1 MQECDMTIEQ
11 ASRQIENIKNEV
23 KKVIVGQDDVIDQ
36 VLAALVAGGHVLV
49 EGLPGLGKTLL
60 VRVLAASFGG
70 KSNRVQF
77 TPDLMPS
84 DIIGHV
90 LYDVQS
96 GKFTTRKGPVF
107 THILIAD
114 EINRAPAKTQA
125 ALLEVMQ
132 EFQVSFDGQIHP
144 LERPFMTLATQNPAE
159 HEGTYPLP
167 DAQLD
172 RFLLK
177 IRIPYPS
184 MESESKFV
192 NDLLNNKTGETFDL
206 SMVRAVCDIPAL
218 VGIQMLCAE
227 IRVDRAIIDY
237 AVRMV
242 ERTRNHY
249 SLRVGASPRASL
261 ALIRLARASALAE
274 GRDFTDPDDV
284 LRWALPVLRHRVIP
298 SSEWEIDGR
307 GSEEAIEL
315 ILSGLE
321 APRE

>member
-1 MQECDMTIEQ
+1 MTIEQ
-11 ASRQIENIKNEV
+11 GSALIRNIKDEV
-23 KKVIVGQDDVIDQ
+23 KKIIVGQDNVIDQ
-36 VLAALVAGGHVLV
+36 VLACLVAGGHVLV

-60 VRVLAASFGG
+60 VRSLAASIGG

-107 THILIAD
+107 THLLIAD

-132 EFQVSFDGQIHP
+132 EYQVSFDGQTHA

-177 IRIPYPS
+177 IRISYPS
-184 MESESKFV
+184 MESELRFV
-192 NDLLNNKTGETFDL
+192 TELLNNKTGESFDL
-206 SMVRAVCDIPAL
+206 SMIQAVCDIPAF
-218 VGIQMLCAE
+218 VAVQKLCAE
-227 IRVDRAIIDY
+227 IRVDSEIVEY

-242 ERTRNHY
+242 DKTRNHF
-249 SLRVGASPRASL
+249 SLRVGAGPRASL
-261 ALIRLARASALAE
+261 ALIRLARANAMAE
-274 GRDFTDPDDV
+274 GRDFAQPDDV
-284 LRWALPVLRHRVIP
+284 LKWALPVLRHRVVP
-298 SSEWEIDGR
+298 SAEWEMDGR

-315 ILSGLE
+315 ILADLA
-321 APRE
+321 APRR

>member
-1 MQECDMTIEQ
+1 MTIEK
-11 ASRQIENIKNEV
+11 ASELIANIRNEV
-23 KKVIVGQDDVIDQ
+23 KKVIVGQDPVIDQ
-36 VLAALVAGGHVLV
+36 VLTSLVAGGHVLL

-96 GKFTTRKGPVF
+96 GKFTTRRGPVF

-132 EFQVSFDGQIHP
+132 EFQVSFDGQIHE
-144 LERPFMTLATQNPAE
+144 LDRPFMTLATQNPAE

-167 DAQLD
+167 DAELD

-177 IRIPYPS
+177 VRIPYPS
-184 MESESKFV
+184 VESETKFV
-192 NDLLNNKTGETFDL
+192 GDLLDKKTGESFDL
-206 SMVRAVCDIPAL
+206 SMVKSVCDIPSL
-218 VGIQMLCAE
+218 VKVQKLCAE
-227 IRVDRAIIDY
+227 IRVDQKIIDY
-237 AVRMV
+237 AVRMTAK
-242 ERTRNHY
+242 TRDHY
-249 SLRVGASPRASL
+249 SIRVGAGPRASL
-261 ALIRLARASALAE
+261 ALVRLARATALTE
-274 GRDFTDPDDV
+274 GRDSANPDDV
-284 LRWALPVLRHRVIP
+284 LRWAVPVLRHRVVP

-315 ILSGLE
+315 ILSDLE
-321 APRE
+321 APRT

>member
-1 MQECDMTIEQ
+1 MTIEQ
-11 ASRQIENIKNEV
+11 ASQHIRAIKDEV
-23 KKVIVGQDDVIDQ
+23 KKVIVGQDTVIDQ
-36 VLAALVAGGHVLV
+36 VLASLVAGGHVLV

-60 VRVLAASFGG
+60 VRILAASFGG

-96 GKFTTRKGPVF
+96 GKFTTRRGPVF

-132 EFQVSFDGQIHP
+132 EYQVSFDGQTHQ
-144 LERPFMTLATQNPAE
+144 LDRPFMTMATQNPAE

-184 MESESKFV
+184 QQAEIQFV
-192 NDLLNNKTGETFDL
+192 SQLLAENTGESFNL
-206 SMVRAVCDIPAL
+206 SSIQAVCDIATL
-218 VGIQMLCAE
+218 VQIQQLCAQVR
-227 IRVDRAIIDY
+227 IDPAIVDY

-242 ERTRNHY
+242 AKTRDHY
-249 SLRVGASPRASL
+249 SLRVGAGPRASL
-261 ALIRLARASALAE
+261 ALVRLARANALTD
-274 GRDFTDPDDV
+274 GRDFVSPDDLV
-284 LRWALPVLRHRVIP
+284 RWAIPVLRHRITP
-298 SSEWEIDGR
+298 SSEWEMDGR
-307 GSEEAIEL
+307 GPEEALEL
-315 ILSGLE
+315 ILAGIE
-321 APRE
+321 APRL

>member
-1 MQECDMTIEQ
+1 MTIEQ
-11 ASRQIENIKNEV
+11 GSILINNIKNEV
-23 KKVIVGQDDVIDQ
+23 RKVIVGQDTVIDQ
-36 VLAALVAGGHVLV
+36 VLTTLIAGGHVLL

-96 GKFTTRKGPVF
+96 GKFTTRRGPVF

-114 EINRAPAKTQA
+114 EINRAPAKTQS

-132 EFQVSFDGQIHP
+132 EYQVSFDGQNHQ

-184 MESESKFV
+184 VESESRFV
-192 NDLLNNKTGETFDL
+192 SELLDKKTGETLDL
-206 SMVRAVCDIPAL
+206 SDVRAVCDIETLAM
-218 VGIQMLCAE
+218 VQKLCAE
-227 IRVDRAIIDY
+227 IRVDREIIDY

-242 ERTRNHY
+242 NKTRNHY
-249 SLRVGASPRASL
+249 SLRVGAGPRASL
-261 ALIRLARASALAE
+261 ALIRLARASALTE
-274 GRDFTDPDDV
+274 CRDYAQPDDV

-307 GSEEAIEL
+307 GSEEAIGL
-315 ILSGLE
+315 LLSELE
-321 APRE
+321 APRK

>member
-1 MQECDMTIEQ
+1 MTIEQ
-11 ASRQIENIKNEV
+11 GSAQIQAIRAEV
-23 KKVIVGQDDVIDQ
+23 TKVIVGQDAVIDQ
-36 VLAALVAGGHVLV
+36 VLAALVAGGHVLI

-60 VRVLAASFGG
+60 VRVLATTFGG

-84 DIIGHV
+84 DIIGHI

-107 THILIAD
+107 TNILIAD

-132 EFQVSFDGQIHP
+132 EYQVSFDGQMHV

-172 RFLLK
+172 RFLIK

-184 MESESKFV
+184 VESETRFV
-192 NDLLNNKTGETFDL
+192 SELLDGKTGEAFDL
-206 SMVRAVCDIPAL
+206 SGVREVCDIRAF
-218 VGIQMLCAE
+218 VAVQKLCATV
-227 IRVDRAIIDY
+227 RVDLRIIEY
-237 AVRMV
+237 AVRMAD
-242 ERTRNHY
+242 RTRNHY
-249 SLRVGASPRASL
+249 SLRVGAGPRASL
-261 ALIRLARASALAE
+261 ALVRLARASALAE
-274 GRDFTDPDDV
+274 GRDFVHPDD
-284 LRWALPVLRHRVIP
+284 LLGWAVPVLRHRVVP

-307 GSEEAIEL
+307 GSEEAIKL
-315 ILSGLE
+315 LLSEIE
-321 APRE
+321 APRV